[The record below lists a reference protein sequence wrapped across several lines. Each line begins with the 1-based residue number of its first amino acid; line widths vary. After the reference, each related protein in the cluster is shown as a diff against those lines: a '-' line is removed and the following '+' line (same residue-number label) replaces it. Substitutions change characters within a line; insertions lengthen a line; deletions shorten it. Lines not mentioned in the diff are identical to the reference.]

1 VNNAT
6 HFSFLQEFFNF
17 LSITAFVK
25 NMPEFTVKSYVSLL
39 ILYLLS
45 ISADFIFMIK

>member
-1 VNNAT
+1 VNNTT

-25 NMPEFTVKSYVSLL
+25 NVPEFTVKSYVSLL